1 MDNNKI
7 QLFENRKV
15 RSAWDA
21 EKEEWFFSVVDVVAV
36 LTDSENPTDYLK
48 KMRKRD
54 TILGDYLGTN
64 CPQID
69 MTTETGKIRKTLAAN
84 PKQLLRI
91 IQSIP
96 SKKAEPFKLW
106 LAQIGSERLDSSQ
119 DPELTIELAMKQYRH
134 LGYSDEWIN
143 LRLQSI
149 KIRKELTDEWD
160 KSGVQQGKEYAEL
173 TDFMSKTWSG
183 MTTREYKKF
192 KNLKKESLRDNMTS
206 LELVLN
212 MLAEATTS
220 EIHKN
225 EEIQGF
231 DQSKTVAKRGASVAK
246 TARIAAEKQTGKPV
260 VNPQNAKLL
269 GNRNVKLLN
278 NKAK

>member
-7 QLFENRKV
+7 QSFENKKV
-15 RSAWDA
+15 RSIWDA

-54 TILGDYLGTN
+54 NILGDYLGTN

-69 MTTETGKIRKTLAAN
+69 MMTETGKMRKTLAAN

-119 DPELTIELAMKQYRH
+119 NPELTIELAMKQYKQ
-134 LGYSDEWIN
+134 LGYNDEW
-143 LRLQSI
+143 S
-149 KIRKELTDEWD
+149 
-160 KSGVQQGKEYAEL
+160 KSGVKEGLEYAIL
-173 TDFMSKTWSG
+173 TNLMSKEWSG
-183 MTTREYKKF
+183 KTIADYKKF

-225 EEIQGF
+225 KKVEGLE
-231 DQSKTVAKRGASVAK
+231 QSKIVAKQGAGVAK
-246 TARIAAEKQTGKPV
+246 TARIATERLTGKPV
-260 VNPQNAKLL
+260 VNSKNAKLL
-269 GNRNVKLLN
+269 GNVKQDTESG
-278 NKAK
+278 KS

>member
-1 MDNNKI
+1 
-7 QLFENRKV
+7 
-15 RSAWDA
+15 
-21 EKEEWFFSVVDVVAV
+21 
-36 LTDSENPTDYLK
+36 
-48 KMRKRD
+48 
-54 TILGDYLGTN
+54 
-64 CPQID
+64 
-69 MTTETGKIRKTLAAN
+69 
-84 PKQLLRI
+84 
-91 IQSIP
+91 
-96 SKKAEPFKLW
+96 
-106 LAQIGSERLDSSQ
+106 
-119 DPELTIELAMKQYRH
+119 
-134 LGYSDEWIN
+134 
-143 LRLQSI
+143 
-149 KIRKELTDEWD
+149 
-160 KSGVQQGKEYAEL
+160 
-173 TDFMSKTWSG
+173 

>member
-7 QLFENRKV
+7 QLFENKKV
-15 RSAWDA
+15 RSVWDA

-36 LTDSENPTDYLK
+36 LTDSPRARKYWSALKTKLIDEGSELSQELGQLKMLSNDGKYYLTDVA
-48 KMRKRD
+48 
-54 TILGDYLGTN
+54 T
-64 CPQID
+64 
-69 MTTETGKIRKTLAAN
+69 A
-84 PKQLLRI
+84 KQLLRL

-96 SKKAEPFKLW
+96 SPKAEPFKLW

-119 DPELTIELAMKQYRH
+119 NPELTIELAVKQYKQ
-134 LGYSDEWIN
+134 LGYNDEWIN

-149 KIRKELTDEWD
+149 KMRKELTDEWN
-160 KSGVQQGKEYAEL
+160 KSGVKEGLEYAIL
-173 TDFMSKTWSG
+173 TNLMSKEWSG
-183 MTTREYKKF
+183 KTIADYKKF

-225 EEIQGF
+225 KKVYGLE
-231 DQSKTVAKRGASVAK
+231 QSKIVAKQGASVAK
-246 TARIAAEKQTGKPV
+246 TAKIAAEKQTGKSV
-260 VNPQNAKLL
+260 VNSKNAKLL
-269 GNRNVKLLN
+269 GNIE
-278 NKAK
+278 

>member
-1 MDNNKI
+1 MGNNKI
-7 QLFENRKV
+7 QLFGNKKI
-15 RSAWDA
+15 RSIWDA

-54 TILGDYLGTN
+54 NILGDYLGTN

-69 MTTETGKIRKTLAAN
+69 MMTETGKMRKTLAAN

-119 DPELTIELAMKQYRH
+119 NPELTLELAMKQYKQ

-149 KIRKELTDEWD
+149 KTRKELTDEWN
-160 KSGVQQGKEYAEL
+160 KSGVKEDLEYAIL
-173 TDFMSKTWSG
+173 TNLMSKEWSG
-183 MTTREYKKF
+183 KTIADYKKF

-225 EEIQGF
+225 KKVEGLE
-231 DQSKTVAKRGASVAK
+231 QSKIVAKQGAGVAK
-246 TARIAAEKQTGKPV
+246 TARIATEKLTGKPV
-260 VNPQNAKLL
+260 VNSKNAKLL
-269 GNRNVKLLN
+269 GNRNKI
-278 NKAK
+278 

>member
-1 MDNNKI
+1 MDKNKI
-7 QLFENRKV
+7 QLFENKRV
-15 RSAWDA
+15 RSVWDA

-54 TILGDYLGTN
+54 NILGDYLGTN

-69 MTTETGKIRKTLAAN
+69 MMTETGKMRKTLAAN

-106 LAQIGSERLDSSQ
+106 LAQVGSERLDSAQ
-119 DPELTIELAMKQYRH
+119 DPELTIELAMKQYKQ
-134 LGYSDEWIN
+134 LGYSDDWIN

-149 KIRKELTDEWD
+149 KTRKELTDEWN
-160 KSGVQQGKEYAEL
+160 KSGVKEGLEYAIL
-173 TDFMSKTWSG
+173 TNLMSKEWSG
-183 MTTREYKKF
+183 KTIADYKKF

-225 EEIQGF
+225 KKVDGLE
-231 DQSKTVAKRGASVAK
+231 QSKIVAKQGASVAK

-260 VNPQNAKLL
+260 VNSKNAKLL
-269 GNRNVKLLN
+269 GHSP
-278 NKAK
+278 

>member
-7 QLFENRKV
+7 RLFESRKV
-15 RSAWDA
+15 RSVWNA
-21 EKEEWFFSVVDVVAV
+21 EKEDWFFSVVDVVAV

-54 TILGDYLGTN
+54 SVLGDYLGTN
-64 CPQID
+64 CPQVT
-69 MTTETGKIRKTLAAN
+69 MMTETGKMRKTLAAN

-96 SKKAEPFKLW
+96 GKKAEPFKLW
-106 LAQIGSERLDSSQ
+106 LAQVGSERLDSSQ
-119 DPELTIELAMKQYRH
+119 DPELTIELAMQQYKH

-149 KIRKELTDEWD
+149 KTRKDLTDEWS
-160 KSGVQQGKEYAEL
+160 KSGVKKGLEYAIL
-173 TDFMSKTWSG
+173 TDLMSKEWSG
-183 MTTREYKKF
+183 KSIAEYKKF
-192 KNLKKESLRDNMTS
+192 KALKKESLRDNMTS
-206 LELVLN
+206 LELVIS

-225 EEIQGF
+225 ENVSGF
-231 DQSKTVAKRGASVAK
+231 KQSKIVAKRGSGVAK

-260 VNPQNAKLL
+260 VSSKNAKLL
-269 GNRNVKLLN
+269 YNIEFDQKRLD
-278 NKAK
+278 